1 MARKFI
7 VSVFLAVVLCS
18 VISARESKTMGVE
31 VAEPISVTE
40 TTTVTETEPITE
52 TTTTKVVETTTEQP
66 TNTMTVVATAYCPCV
81 KCCGKSDGITASGV
95 KAKANRTIAV
105 DKKIIPL
112 GTVVL
117 ISGKRYV
124 AEDTGSAIVGK
135 KIDIYFDSHEQA
147 LKWGRQQIEIE
158 VLLYA

>member
-31 VAEPISVTE
+31 VAEITSVTE
-40 TTTVTETEPITE
+40 TTTV
-52 TTTTKVVETTTEQP
+52 VETTTEPIETTTEPQ
-66 TNTMTVVATAYCPCV
+66 TKTMLVDATAYCSCA

-105 DKKIIPL
+105 DKRIIPL

-117 ISGKRYV
+117 INGKQYV
-124 AEDTGSAIVGK
+124 AEDTGGAIKGNR
-135 KIDIYFDSHEQA
+135 IDIYFDSHEQA

-158 VLLYA
+158 VLFNA